1 MLELSLLACLTEA
14 SPAVPLDLHQLQ
26 VANPVP

>member
-1 MLELSLLACLTEA
+1 MLELSLLASLTEA
-14 SPAVPLDLHQLQ
+14 SLAVPLDLHQLE